1 VKFPKDWYF
10 QNEVLIKRKMASA
23 VFDHSLIGLKGH
35 LFESKAAMVGLED
48 KEALGGMIYLTNYR
62 LLYRSHILN
71 RERGTFSIFL
81 PSIRNISDT
90 SFGPNRNITIETDV
104 LDLNFIVWGIPNFIK
119 LIQETM
125 QAKKTIKYDN
135 SLRKALRDE
144 RLDLSSSV
152 FLTTVNEALTDD
164 AREKV
169 IQSP

>member
-1 VKFPKDWYF
+1 MKFPKDWYF
-10 QNEVLIKRKMASA
+10 QDEVLIKKKMASA

-62 LLYRSHILN
+62 LLHRSHFLN

-104 LDLNFIVWGIPNFIK
+104 LDFNFIVWGIPGFIK

-125 QAKKTIKYDN
+125 EAKTTIKYDN
-135 SLRKALRDE
+135 GLRKALHAP
-144 RLDLSSSV
+144 RLDISSSR
-152 FLTTVNEALTDD
+152 FLTIVNEVLTED
-164 AREKV
+164 ARDKV
-169 IQSP
+169 FNSA

>member
-1 VKFPKDWYF
+1 
-10 QNEVLIKRKMASA
+10 MASA

>member
-71 RERGTFSIFL
+71 RERGTFRIFL